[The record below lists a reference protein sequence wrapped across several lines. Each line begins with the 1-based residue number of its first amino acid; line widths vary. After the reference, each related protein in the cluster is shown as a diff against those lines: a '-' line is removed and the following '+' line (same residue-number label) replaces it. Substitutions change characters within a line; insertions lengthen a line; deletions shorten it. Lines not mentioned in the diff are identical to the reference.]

1 MQPKPIK
8 IAMPHPVFSHKAL
21 LSFCLLLSLAAA
33 STHAQTLPSL
43 EQMTVREKVGQ
54 VFNVRCEDLLTN
66 RHYVI
71 MPEQEIIDNFRQ
83 YPVGFFSL
91 FAANI
96 VDSVQLKTLT
106 SFLHALTCYP
116 LLCIDEEGG
125 RVARIGR
132 NEAFDVPTYPNGM
145 RAIGDSGRFEEAYMA
160 GRNIGSY
167 LYRFGL
173 DINYAPV
180 ADACLEPDS
189 SFMGTR
195 LFGGDAYL
203 VAGMDSAVMM
213 GLREEGV
220 VACYKHFPGHG
231 NTHDTHKGS
240 AVLERSKE
248 EMGNYELVPFRMG
261 VKAGMEMVMV
271 AHICA
276 YGDSLPATL
285 SPYVMDT
292 VLRQELSFEGLIITD
307 GLEMRAITER
317 YSTGE
322 AAIRAFLAGAD
333 ILMLPQHYFEAYDA
347 MVEAVENGRIPIER
361 LDASVSRILA
371 LKKKIIQ
378 MHPSEAYLP
387 HLE

>member
-1 MQPKPIK
+1 MLHPI
-8 IAMPHPVFSHKAL
+8 FDHKAL
-21 LSFCLLLSLAAA
+21 LSLCLFFCLVATSAA
-33 STHAQTLPSL
+33 TFAQAKTLPSL
-43 EQMTVREKVGQ
+43 EEMTVREKVGQ
-54 VFNVRCEDLLTN
+54 LFNVRCEDMLTN
-66 RHYVI
+66 RHYVTV
-71 MPEQEIIDNFRQ
+71 PEDEMVDNFRQ

-96 VDSVQLKTLT
+96 TDSAQLKTLT
-106 SFLHALTCYP
+106 SFLHSLTYYP

-132 NEAFDVPTYPNGM
+132 NDVFDVPTYPLGM
-145 RAIGDSGRFEEAYMA
+145 RAIGDSGDFGEAYVA
-160 GRNIGSY
+160 GRNIGAY

-180 ADACLEPDS
+180 ADACLKPDS

-195 LFGGDAYL
+195 LFGGDAHL
-203 VAGMDSAVMM
+203 VAGMDSALMM
-213 GLREEGV
+213 GLREEGI

-231 NTHDTHKGS
+231 NTLDTHKGS
-240 AVLERSKE
+240 AVLERTKE
-248 EMGNYELVPFRMG
+248 QMDTYELVPFKTG
-261 VKAGMEMVMV
+261 IQSGMEMVMV

-285 SPYVMDT
+285 SPYIMDT
-292 VLRQELSFEGLIITD
+292 LLRQELSYEGLIITD

-322 AAIRAFLAGAD
+322 AAIRSFLAGAD
-333 ILMLPQHYFEAYDA
+333 ILMLPQHYFEAFDA

-371 LKKKIIQ
+371 LKRKLIQ
-378 MHPSEAYLP
+378 MHPSEAYSL

>member
-8 IAMPHPVFSHKAL
+8 IAMSHPVFSHKAL

-106 SFLHALTCYP
+106 SFLHALTYYP

-180 ADACLEPDS
+180 ADACLKPDS

-248 EMGNYELVPFRMG
+248 EMGNYELVPFRTG

-292 VLRQELSFEGLIITD
+292 VLRQELSFEGLVITD

-333 ILMLPQHYFEAYDA
+333 ILMLPQYYFEAFDA